1 MLQYLPNKAGLFCV
15 GLQKLASIVQTLTK
29 TISFVFLLTY
39 PGCKGIIQ
47 AWPYLPSRGNKSKKK
62 YPKSSSEEASLTLYW
77 KMEKQQKNKRK
88 RYYSRPLF
96 LRTSKPKRIFTRT
109 FVKAKLSKKFFF
121 STRIVHCEK
130 KKKFKGTK
138 VNKNISQLVAFIAKS
153 LS

>member
-1 MLQYLPNKAGLFCV
+1 MTVFAFTWKQIQEKIA
-15 GLQKLASIVQTLTK
+15 QKLFRRGILDTVLENGK
-29 TISFVFLLTY
+29 TT
-39 PGCKGIIQ
+39 
-47 AWPYLPSRGNKSKKK
+47 
-62 YPKSSSEEASLTLYW
+62 
-77 KMEKQQKNKRK
+77 KNKRK